1 MAMER
6 TALPRLETAEEAQ
19 EGDRS
24 VDRAQDAG
32 GDRSA
37 PLRLET
43 IEEAQEGEI
52 GSSCPMRGDGDA
64 KPEIGEKAPPPAEF
78 SPRRP

>member
-1 MAMER
+1 MAMDR

-19 EGDRS
+19 EGVRS
-24 VDRAQDAG
+24 VERAQEAG

-37 PLRLET
+37 PLRLDI

-52 GSSCPMRGDGDA
+52 GASGPRRGDGDA
-64 KPEIGEKAPPPAEF
+64 EPGIGEKASPLAEF
-78 SPRRP
+78 SPRML